1 MEVEEAFPLVG
12 QMGPYQV
19 YLCVLLAMLLQL
31 YVATE
36 AILIAL
42 VGATPPYHWDLQEL
56 SANQSH
62 NNQSASEQRAF
73 GEWLLTA
80 NGSEVHKHVHFSS
93 SFTSIVSEWFLIGNT
108 SYKVSAASSFYF
120 SGVFVGAISFGQLS
134 DRFGRKKVYLT
145 GFALD
150 ILFAIANGFSPSYEF
165 FAISRFL
172 VGMMNGGMS
181 LVAFV
186 LLNECVGTAY
196 WALAG
201 SIGGLFF
208 AVGIAQ
214 YALLGYFIRSWR
226 TLAVVVNLEGTVV
239 FLLSLFIPESPRW
252 LYSQGR
258 LNEAEDALYL
268 IAKRNRKQK
277 CTFSL
282 KLPAERS
289 SREAGSFLDLFRYKI
304 LLGRTLIMMFTWY
317 LKYFVYPAVLLFVC
331 SLVYYGLTLNVGDLG
346 GNIYANLALSGLIEI
361 PAYPICIYLINQKWF
376 GRKRTLST
384 FLFLGGLACLIVMFL
399 PKKKDT
405 GVFAVVN
412 SRSLSLLGK
421 LTISAAFNI
430 VYIYTSELYPTVI
443 RNVGMG
449 ACSMFSR
456 VGGIIAPFVP
466 SLKSV
471 QWSLPYIVF
480 GATGILSG
488 LLSLLL
494 PETLNSPLLET
505 ISDLQVSSYWRLGG
519 EAMSLQALDG
529 SQSGDKDSSAGSGS
543 EDEEFYDADE
553 ETQMIK

>member
-19 YLCVLLAMLLQL
+19 YLCVLLAVLLQL

-42 VGATPPYHWDLQEL
+42 VGATPPYQWDLQGL

-62 NNQSASEQRAF
+62 GNHSVSEERAF

-80 NGSEVHKHVHFSS
+80 NGTEVRKHVHFGS
-93 SFTSIVSEWFLIGNT
+93 SFTSIVSEWFLIGNA

-165 FAISRFL
+165 FAVSRFL

-289 SREAGSFLDLFRYKI
+289 SREAGSFLDLFRYRI

-317 LKYFVYPAVLLFVC
+317 LKY
-331 SLVYYGLTLNVGDLG
+331 
-346 GNIYANLALSGLIEI
+346 
-361 PAYPICIYLINQKWF
+361 
-376 GRKRTLST
+376 
-384 FLFLGGLACLIVMFL
+384 
-399 PKKKDT
+399 
-405 GVFAVVN
+405 
-412 SRSLSLLGK
+412 
-421 LTISAAFNI
+421 
-430 VYIYTSELYPTVI
+430 
-443 RNVGMG
+443 
-449 ACSMFSR
+449 
-456 VGGIIAPFVP
+456 
-466 SLKSV
+466 
-471 QWSLPYIVF
+471 
-480 GATGILSG
+480 
-488 LLSLLL
+488 
-494 PETLNSPLLET
+494 
-505 ISDLQVSSYWRLGG
+505 
-519 EAMSLQALDG
+519 
-529 SQSGDKDSSAGSGS
+529 
-543 EDEEFYDADE
+543 
-553 ETQMIK
+553 